1 MPHQDPPPI
10 STLIFS
16 SAASNFSH
24 ILTQLRRRNLSI
36 GNHLRSIDADAQ
48 FIEAVSTA
56 YNRPLVANERC
67 GSWYIPPNRK
77 HGSCYFKSTDG
88 HIGQWNFSLRRLNLH
103 LLKIIR
109 DGDGYG
115 FVSRARLRY
124 MLREKNRCIIVD
136 STRRGKSVFES
147 SVMEEFPLFPFF
159 F

>member
-1 MPHQDPPPI
+1 MFQVQHYYCWQRDTDTFPKNIWFSSPYHLARMPHQDPPPI

-24 ILTQLRRRNLSI
+24 TLTQLRRRNLSI
-36 GNHLRSIDADAQ
+36 ENHLRSIDADAQ

-77 HGSCYFKSTDG
+77 HSSCYFKSTDG
-88 HIGQWNFSLRRLNLH
+88 HVGQWSFSLRRLNLH
-103 LLKIIR
+103 LLKIVQ

-115 FVSRARLRY
+115 CVSYARLRD
-124 MLREKNRCIIVD
+124 ML
-136 STRRGKSVFES
+136 S
-147 SVMEEFPLFPFF
+147 
-159 F
+159 